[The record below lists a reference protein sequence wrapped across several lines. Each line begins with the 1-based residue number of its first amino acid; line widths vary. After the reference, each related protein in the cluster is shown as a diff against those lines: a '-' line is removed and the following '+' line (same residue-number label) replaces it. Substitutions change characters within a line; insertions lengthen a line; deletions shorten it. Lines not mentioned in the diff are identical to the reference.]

1 MRYEMQC
8 SYLSGPFNSSGNES
22 SAAVA
27 DSRHRNGFIPSL
39 FMSFICYF
47 KSLHTFLDGADFA
60 AVVEEGRPDMFLD
73 LQGNSLHSLA
83 SLGP

>member
-39 FMSFICYF
+39 FMSFCYF

>member
-8 SYLSGPFNSSGNES
+8 SYLLGPLNSNGNES
-22 SAAVA
+22 SAAVV
-27 DSRHRNGFIPSL
+27 DNSHGNGFIPLL
-39 FMSFICYF
+39 FMPFICYF

-60 AVVEEGRPDMFLD
+60 AVVEEGCPDMFLD
-73 LQGNSLHSLA
+73 LQGNSLHSAA